1 MGSLQTRLLNKWK
14 TEDKIDFIDMNK
26 SIKPSV
32 FNDNW
37 LAVKVND
44 DYWFNVKLKIANKK
58 ALKSEETGE
67 YIIADCLFIKSK
79 FNFSF
84 DSFDLNIKTI
94 KEKPVIIRKRI
105 KIKIPLDESLAKL

>member
-14 TEDKIDFIDMNK
+14 IDDKIDFIDMNK

-67 YIIADCLFIKSK
+67 YIIADCLFKDQSDK
-79 FNFSF
+79 WEKVEQ
-84 DSFDLNIKTI
+84 LNISYN
-94 KEKPVIIRKRI
+94 
-105 KIKIPLDESLAKL
+105 KIDSNR